1 MVAIHLPQFHPLS
14 ITLPFISSYDLI
26 VDREYDTKFAVDAL
40 VSGYFSDDDDRYRLT
55 ARRLR
60 VAEPGPL
67 GYL

>member
-55 ARRLR
+55 VGRQQ
-60 VAEPGPL
+60 VAGFDPVG
-67 GYL
+67 

>member
-14 ITLPFISSYDLI
+14 ISLPFISSYDLI

-55 ARRLR
+55 VGRQQ
-60 VAEPGPL
+60 VAGLDPVG
-67 GYL
+67 